1 MEQKRTPK
9 RGSINGVRNRLNVK
23 NQDPAYVYRVVNTGN
38 GTDLSD
44 RINELTEIGYEVDTS
59 TKVGD
64 KRAGAPSSA
73 PGTPST
79 VSLGQGDRG
88 VVMRIKKELYEERK
102 REKEELVREREEAL
116 QNPTQNGADYGKL
129 SLSR

>member
-9 RGSINGVRNRLNVK
+9 RASVNGTRNRLNVK
-23 NQDPAYVYRVVNTGN
+23 NQDPAYMYRIVN
-38 GTDLSD
+38 DIDD
-44 RINELTEIGYEVDTS
+44 RVQSLLDVGYEIDTT

-73 PGTPST
+73 PGTPTT
-79 VSLGQGDRG
+79 VSLGQGDKG
-88 VVMRIKKELYEERK
+88 VVMRIKKDLFEERK
-102 REKEELVREREEAL
+102 REKEELVREREDAL

-129 SLSR
+129 SLTR